1 MTSSFFGIEM
11 GKRSLQQFKTA
22 LEVTGNNINNVATK
36 GYSKQRV
43 VMSSF
48 DKPLSD
54 ASLNRAERPGQ
65 LGQGGEITRIERVR
79 DGFIDSR
86 IGVEL
91 GTGSYWN
98 TRFEYLNQ
106 VESIY
111 NEPSNLNLRGDLDA
125 FWNGWQELA
134 DNPTERASRYVV
146 VERAERINSTLNQM
160 YGQMNG
166 LRNNLDNV
174 INAKI
179 KRVNE
184 ISETIKTLNVEIVK
198 QEALGQSPN
207 DYLDR
212 RDLLIDELSTLADI
226 TVKSADPDETIIYIG
241 SRHLIQ
247 GGLVSPLEA
256 VRNTENQ
263 GMTDV
268 YWGIDDVKTVFKG
281 GEIKALLELRDGD
294 LVEAIN
300 DLDAFAINL
309 SDAVNEIHR
318 DGFGINQE
326 TNIDFFTM
334 TPLTNNA
341 NGNYDLD
348 QDGNVDTTML
358 FKVSGTNK
366 IDVNEV
372 IGTSGTL
379 TFGSIAREGE
389 NITIDYTDGM
399 KVQDLI
405 DKINSSEGNV
415 SAYVDHRSR
424 LVFKARGF
432 DDFLAPNYYIKHV
445 EDSGEFL
452 TGITGMLNTSGA
464 DGAYSWNQTNQVDQL
479 EGDGRS
485 YSVSPYRHPAEAIK
499 VADII
504 KSDTNYVAASGGIDT
519 VGEGS
524 LTKWNGIGDGS
535 NAISVA
541 NLRFKEMMVNTKS
554 TFNDFYTGSIAR
566 VATRAETANTESKK
580 QDIVVDYL
588 ESLRQSISGVNLDEE
603 MAQMVMY
610 QHGYNASARIVSMM
624 DQLLDTIINR
634 MGV

>member
-65 LGQGGEITRIERVR
+65 IGQGGEITRIERVR

-212 RDLLIDELSTLADI
+212 RD
-226 TVKSADPDETIIYIG
+226 
-241 SRHLIQ
+241 R
-247 GGLVSPLEA
+247 
-256 VRNTENQ
+256 
-263 GMTDV
+263 
-268 YWGIDDVKTVFKG
+268 
-281 GEIKALLELRDGD
+281 
-294 LVEAIN
+294 
-300 DLDAFAINL
+300 
-309 SDAVNEIHR
+309 
-318 DGFGINQE
+318 
-326 TNIDFFTM
+326 
-334 TPLTNNA
+334 
-341 NGNYDLD
+341 
-348 QDGNVDTTML
+348 
-358 FKVSGTNK
+358 
-366 IDVNEV
+366 
-372 IGTSGTL
+372 
-379 TFGSIAREGE
+379 
-389 NITIDYTDGM
+389 
-399 KVQDLI
+399 
-405 DKINSSEGNV
+405 SEE
-415 SAYVDHRSR
+415 RR
-424 LVFKARGF
+424 
-432 DDFLAPNYYIKHV
+432 
-445 EDSGEFL
+445 
-452 TGITGMLNTSGA
+452 
-464 DGAYSWNQTNQVDQL
+464 
-479 EGDGRS
+479 
-485 YSVSPYRHPAEAIK
+485 
-499 VADII
+499 
-504 KSDTNYVAASGGIDT
+504 
-519 VGEGS
+519 VG
-524 LTKWNGIGDGS
+524 
-535 NAISVA
+535 
-541 NLRFKEMMVNTKS
+541 KEC
-554 TFNDFYTGSIAR
+554 
-566 VATRAETANTESKK
+566 
-580 QDIVVDYL
+580 
-588 ESLRQSISGVNLDEE
+588 
-603 MAQMVMY
+603 
-610 QHGYNASARIVSMM
+610 
-624 DQLLDTIINR
+624 
-634 MGV
+634 